1 MTPSSIP
8 AKERRTMTAPAP
20 TCAVLYDGTCP
31 LCTAEIGMYRS
42 QDTKGALT
50 MIDISH
56 GAGLPDGLTQAAVMA
71 RFHVVTTDGRV
82 LSGAA
87 AFVEVW
93 RALPGWLWLVRLSDL
108 PGVLW
113 LMERAYRGF
122 LPIRPY
128 LSRAFGR
135 VFGR

>member
-1 MTPSSIP
+1 
-8 AKERRTMTAPAP
+8 MTASSP
-20 TCAVLYDGTCP
+20 TCAVFYDGSCP
-31 LCTAEIGMYRS
+31 LCTAEIGVYRA

-50 MIDISH
+50 LIDVSQSTD
-56 GAGLPDGLTQAAVMA
+56 LPDGLTQAAVMA
-71 RFHVVTTDGRV
+71 RFHVMTQEGRV

-93 RALPGWLWLVRLSDL
+93 RALPGWRWLARLSDL